1 MPEHNVNILGIDLV
15 FRAEASP
22 EQVEEARGLVEE
34 RFEKLA
40 QSGRLFSR
48 EKLLTFLALGLAD
61 DLIQAEKQAGAMQQQ
76 MQGILAEIEEKAKK
90 RFPGILPGVRVMTR
104 CAGLTIIQ

>member
-1 MPEHNVNILGIDLV
+1 MPEHAINVLGIDLV

-22 EQVEEARGLVEE
+22 EQVAEAKAVVEG
-34 RFEKLA
+34 RFEKLQ

-61 DLIQAEKQAGAMQQQ
+61 DLIQAEKHAGAMQER
-76 MQGILAEIEEKAKK
+76 MQGILAEIEEKA
-90 RFPGILPGVRVMTR
+90 
-104 CAGLTIIQ
+104 

>member
-1 MPEHNVNILGIDLV
+1 MPEHIITVLGIDLV

-22 EQVEEARGLVEE
+22 EQLEEAKALVEG
-34 RFEKLA
+34 RFEKLQ

-61 DLIQAEKQAGAMQQQ
+61 DLIQAEKQAGAMQQR
-76 MQGILAEIEEKAKK
+76 MQGILAEIEEKA
-90 RFPGILPGVRVMTR
+90 
-104 CAGLTIIQ
+104 

>member
-1 MPEHNVNILGIDLV
+1 MPEHIITVLGIDLV

-22 EQVEEARGLVEE
+22 EQVEEARALVEG
-34 RFEKLA
+34 RFEKLQ

-61 DLIQAEKQAGAMQQQ
+61 DLIQAEKQAGAMQQR
-76 MQGILAEIEEKAKK
+76 MQGILAEIEEKA
-90 RFPGILPGVRVMTR
+90 
-104 CAGLTIIQ
+104 

>member
-1 MPEHNVNILGIDLV
+1 MPEHTINVLGIDLV

-61 DLIQAEKQAGAMQQQ
+61 DLIQAKKQAGAMQER
-76 MQGILAEIEEKAKK
+76 MQGILAEIEEKA
-90 RFPGILPGVRVMTR
+90 
-104 CAGLTIIQ
+104 Q

>member
-1 MPEHNVNILGIDLV
+1 MPEHIITVLGFDLV

-22 EQVEEARGLVEE
+22 EQVEEAKALVEG
-34 RFEKLA
+34 RFEKLQ

-61 DLIQAEKQAGAMQQQ
+61 DLIQAEKQAGAMQQR
-76 MQGILAEIEEKAKK
+76 MQGILAEIEEKA
-90 RFPGILPGVRVMTR
+90 
-104 CAGLTIIQ
+104 

>member
-1 MPEHNVNILGIDLV
+1 MPEHVITVLGIDLV

-22 EQVEEARGLVEE
+22 EQVEEAKALVEG
-34 RFEKLA
+34 RFEKLQ

-61 DLIQAEKQAGAMQQQ
+61 DLIQAEKQAGAMQQR
-76 MQGILAEIEEKAKK
+76 MQGILAEIEEKA
-90 RFPGILPGVRVMTR
+90 
-104 CAGLTIIQ
+104 

>member
-1 MPEHNVNILGIDLV
+1 MPEHVITVLGIDLV

-22 EQVEEARGLVEE
+22 ELVEEARALVES
-34 RFEKLA
+34 RFEKLQ

-61 DLIQAEKQAGAMQQQ
+61 DLIQAEKQAGAMQQR
-76 MQGILAEIEEKAKK
+76 MQGILAEIEEKA
-90 RFPGILPGVRVMTR
+90 
-104 CAGLTIIQ
+104 

>member
-1 MPEHNVNILGIDLV
+1 MPEHIITVLGIDLV

-22 EQVEEARGLVEE
+22 EQVEEAKALVEG
-34 RFEKLA
+34 RFEKLQ

-61 DLIQAEKQAGAMQQQ
+61 DLIQAKKQAGAMQQR
-76 MQGILAEIEEKAKK
+76 MQGILAEIEEKA
-90 RFPGILPGVRVMTR
+90 
-104 CAGLTIIQ
+104 

>member
-1 MPEHNVNILGIDLV
+1 MPEHIITVLGIDLV

-22 EQVEEARGLVEE
+22 EQVEEARSLVEE
-34 RFEKLA
+34 RFEKLS

-61 DLIQAEKQAGAMQQQ
+61 DLIQAKKQASAMQER
-76 MQGILAEIEEKAKK
+76 MQNILAEIEEKA
-90 RFPGILPGVRVMTR
+90 
-104 CAGLTIIQ
+104 Q

>member
-1 MPEHNVNILGIDLV
+1 MLNPNIITVLGIDLV

-22 EQVEEARGLVEE
+22 EQVEEAKALVEG
-34 RFEKLA
+34 RFEKLQ

-61 DLIQAEKQAGAMQQQ
+61 DLIQAEKQAGAMQQR
-76 MQGILAEIEEKAKK
+76 MQGILAEIEEKA
-90 RFPGILPGVRVMTR
+90 
-104 CAGLTIIQ
+104 

>member
-1 MPEHNVNILGIDLV
+1 MPEHIINVLGSDLV

-22 EQVEEARGLVEE
+22 EQVSEAKALLEG
-34 RFEKLA
+34 RFEKLK

-61 DLIQAEKQAGAMQQQ
+61 DLIQAEKQAGAMQER
-76 MQGILAEIEEKAKK
+76 MHGILAEIEEKA
-90 RFPGILPGVRVMTR
+90 
-104 CAGLTIIQ
+104 

>member
-1 MPEHNVNILGIDLV
+1 MPEHVITVLGIDLV

-22 EQVEEARGLVEE
+22 EQVEEARALVES
-34 RFEKLA
+34 RFEKLQ

-61 DLIQAEKQAGAMQQQ
+61 DLIQAEKQAGAMQQR
-76 MQGILAEIEEKAKK
+76 MQGILAEIEEKA
-90 RFPGILPGVRVMTR
+90 
-104 CAGLTIIQ
+104 

>member
-1 MPEHNVNILGIDLV
+1 MPEHIITVLGIDLV

-22 EQVEEARGLVEE
+22 EQVEEAKALVEG
-34 RFEKLA
+34 RFEKLQ

-61 DLIQAEKQAGAMQQQ
+61 DLIQAEKQAGAMQQR
-76 MQGILAEIEEKAKK
+76 MQGILAEIEEKA
-90 RFPGILPGVRVMTR
+90 
-104 CAGLTIIQ
+104 

>member
-1 MPEHNVNILGIDLV
+1 MPEHTITVLGIDLV

-22 EQVEEARGLVEE
+22 EQVEEARAMVEG
-34 RFEKLA
+34 RFEKLQ

-61 DLIQAEKQAGAMQQQ
+61 DLIQAEKQAGAMQQR
-76 MQGILAEIEEKAKK
+76 MQGILAEIEEKA
-90 RFPGILPGVRVMTR
+90 
-104 CAGLTIIQ
+104 

>member
-1 MPEHNVNILGIDLV
+1 MPEHIITVLGIDLV

-22 EQVEEARGLVEE
+22 EQVEEAKALVEG
-34 RFEKLA
+34 RFEKLQ

-61 DLIQAEKQAGAMQQQ
+61 DLIQAEKQAGAMQQR
-76 MQGILAEIEEKAKK
+76 MQGILAEIEEKA
-90 RFPGILPGVRVMTR
+90 
-104 CAGLTIIQ
+104 Q

>member
-1 MPEHNVNILGIDLV
+1 MPEHVITVLGIDLV

-22 EQVEEARGLVEE
+22 EQVEEARAMVEG
-34 RFEKLA
+34 RFEKLQ

-61 DLIQAEKQAGAMQQQ
+61 DLIQAEKQAGAMQQR
-76 MQGILAEIEEKAKK
+76 MQGILAEIEEKA
-90 RFPGILPGVRVMTR
+90 
-104 CAGLTIIQ
+104 

>member
-1 MPEHNVNILGIDLV
+1 MPEHTITVLGIDLV

-22 EQVEEARGLVEE
+22 EQVEEAKALVEG
-34 RFEKLA
+34 RFEKLQ

-61 DLIQAEKQAGAMQQQ
+61 DLIQAEKQAGAMQQR
-76 MQGILAEIEEKAKK
+76 MHGILAEIEEK
-90 RFPGILPGVRVMTR
+90 T
-104 CAGLTIIQ
+104 

>member
-1 MPEHNVNILGIDLV
+1 MPEHTITVLGIDLV

-22 EQVEEARGLVEE
+22 QQVEEARALVEG
-34 RFEKLA
+34 RFEKLQ

-61 DLIQAEKQAGAMQQQ
+61 DLIQAEKQAGAMQQR
-76 MQGILAEIEEKAKK
+76 MHGILAEIEEK
-90 RFPGILPGVRVMTR
+90 T
-104 CAGLTIIQ
+104 

>member
-1 MPEHNVNILGIDLV
+1 MPEHIITVLGIDLV

-22 EQVEEARGLVEE
+22 EQVEEAKALVEG
-34 RFEKLA
+34 RFEKLQ

-61 DLIQAEKQAGAMQQQ
+61 DLIQAEKQAGAMQQR
-76 MQGILAEIEEKAKK
+76 MHGILAEIEEK
-90 RFPGILPGVRVMTR
+90 T
-104 CAGLTIIQ
+104 

>member
-1 MPEHNVNILGIDLV
+1 MPEHIITVLGIDLV

-22 EQVEEARGLVEE
+22 EQVEEAKALVEG
-34 RFEKLA
+34 RFEKLQ

-61 DLIQAEKQAGAMQQQ
+61 DLIQADKRVSAMQNR
-76 MQGILAEIEEKAKK
+76 MHGILTEIEEKA
-90 RFPGILPGVRVMTR
+90 
-104 CAGLTIIQ
+104 

>member
-1 MPEHNVNILGIDLV
+1 MPEHTITVLGIDLV

-22 EQVEEARGLVEE
+22 QQVEEARALVEG
-34 RFEKLA
+34 RFEKLQ

-61 DLIQAEKQAGAMQQQ
+61 DLIQAEKQAGAMQQR
-76 MQGILAEIEEKAKK
+76 MQGILAEIEEKA
-90 RFPGILPGVRVMTR
+90 
-104 CAGLTIIQ
+104 

>member
-1 MPEHNVNILGIDLV
+1 MPEHIITVLGIDLV

-22 EQVEEARGLVEE
+22 EQVEEAKALVEG
-34 RFEKLA
+34 RFEKLQ

-61 DLIQAEKQAGAMQQQ
+61 DLIQAQKQAGAMQQR
-76 MQGILAEIEEKAKK
+76 MQGILAEIEEKA
-90 RFPGILPGVRVMTR
+90 
-104 CAGLTIIQ
+104 